1 MNEHDELKKM
11 RSDAQ
16 KAVAGFVATATAS
29 CAVPIPVADAV
40 LLIGEQVTMMGTIS
54 TIYKLSLKKKILQ
67 ALVMGALGASGASL
81 VGKTV
86 VSSAFKLIPGL
97 GSLAGGV
104 ISSGTAAILTLALG
118 NAFIELCEAIK
129 KGELTEADLEGKKG
143 IEYFK
148 KLYNKKQKN
157 AEDANMYERPEG
169 QGFGIIHKQEE
180 IVMNG
185 EKGLLIWDYAF
196 INEITFY
203 NPKTKESK
211 SLLKGA
217 SDKRTEE
224 EFNKYVSLYGRST
237 EKGRSILDDITLAGL
252 GDLKGMEYG
261 AVTTVMIRYK
271 GDAIGFMEFSV
282 NKSQKLILKEV
293 HIKEEYREKGIYT
306 YVVEQVADLYPL
318 EVAKEVTD
326 EKNHLN

>member
-1 MNEHDELKKM
+1 MTDYDELRKM

-54 TIYKLSLKKKILQ
+54 AIYKLGLKKKTLQ

-97 GSLAGGV
+97 GSVAGGV
-104 ISSGTAAILTLALG
+104 ISSSTAAILTLALG
-118 NAFIELCEAIK
+118 NAFIELCEAVK
-129 KGELTEADLEGKKG
+129 KGELTEEDLAGKKG
-143 IEYFK
+143 VEIFK
-148 KLYNKKQKN
+148 NLFNKKKQKEEN
-157 AEDANMYERPEG
+157 ADMYERPEG

-185 EKGLLIWDYAF
+185 EKGLLIWDYAVV
-196 INEITFY
+196 NEITFY

-211 SLLKGA
+211 SLYKYGN
-217 SDKRTEE
+217 DKETEE
-224 EFNKYVSLYGRST
+224 EFNKYVRLYGNAAKKDIF
-237 EKGRSILDDITLAGL
+237 EDITLTGL
-252 GDLKGMEYG
+252 GDLKNMEYG
-261 AVTTVMIRYK
+261 AVSSVMIRYK

-282 NKSQKLILKEV
+282 NASKKLILKEID
-293 HIKEEYREKGIYT
+293 IKEEYRGKGIYA
-306 YVVEQVADLYPL
+306 YVIEQVSELYSIEVSK
-318 EVAKEVTD
+318 EVAD
-326 EKNHLN
+326 EKERLN